1 MFSHK
6 SRIRHILF
14 SPVHTVASENPA
26 FFLLKLDLYVWNA
39 TVTSQLYYKYLVAN
53 YREVPV
59 LFVTSQTVVYLN
71 CTSCDA
77 PSEKWSQQKK

>member
-39 TVTSQLYYKYLVAN
+39 TVTSQLYYKSLVAN

-71 CTSCDA
+71 CMSYDA

>member
-14 SPVHTVASENPA
+14 SPVHTVTSENPA

-39 TVTSQLYYKYLVAN
+39 TVTSQLYYKSLVAN

-59 LFVTSQTVVYLN
+59 LQTVVYLN
-71 CTSCDA
+71 CTSYDA
-77 PSEKWSQQKK
+77 PSEKWSQQKNFSNF